1 MKLVVGLGNPGRKY
15 DGTRHNVGFEVI
27 AELARRYDV
36 GRAKAKFD
44 GEMVEA
50 RIGNTKTIL
59 LCPLTFMNLSGR
71 CVQPVVDFYKIPIE
85 DVLIICDDF
94 NLALARLR
102 IKPNGSA
109 GGQNGLKDIIQR
121 LGTKDVPRL
130 RIGIGTPPPRWD
142 VADYVLGKFDN
153 DDLVTME
160 NGVKRAADATEMWIS
175 EGIQPVMNKYNADPT
190 ATPKAKKSAT
200 QKSSESGD
208 SEEVNDGPKSTGPK
222 TDENNDTENQEQK
235 SEA

>member
-50 RIGNTKTIL
+50 RIGNEKTIL

-71 CVQPVVDFYKIPIE
+71 CVQPVVDFYKIPIN

-94 NLALARLR
+94 SLALARLR
-102 IKPNGSA
+102 IKPTGSA

-142 VADYVLGKFDN
+142 VADYVLGKFDKAN
-153 DDLVTME
+153 LVTIE
-160 NGVKRAADATEMWIS
+160 SGVKRAADATEMWIS
-175 EGIQPVMNKYNADPT
+175 EGIQKVMNKYNADPN
-190 ATPKAKKSAT
+190 ATPKAKKSAP
-200 QKSSESGD
+200 KKPSGSED
-208 SEEVNDGPKSTGPK
+208 SEAKTTGAQTGPD

-235 SEA
+235 SGA